1 MSQALAQQ
9 AGSAFFWKGLQLAG
23 NKLIFLV
30 RTIIL
35 ARILAPEDFGLMAIA
50 LVAVGFLTGITE
62 LGMIPALVQSSQVDE
77 KTYNT
82 AWTVGMLRALA
93 ITSVVY
99 LAAPVIALAFA
110 EPRATDLIR
119 GAAFRPILDAAASI
133 KVARLTREL
142 RFRPITVLR
151 LVDALVNTIL
161 SILLAPSLGVWAL
174 IAGTLAGQGAY
185 LLASYILAPHQPR
198 FLFDRAALKSLVNFG
213 QWIFLTSVI
222 VVFGSSLLQLIIS
235 RNLGVAELGIYTLA
249 TRLAF
254 IPYEIS
260 SEVIGAVTFSLYSRL
275 QTDLV
280 QVGRV
285 FRSILS
291 SLWAVV
297 TPVSLLLIALAP
309 VIVSEVLGPK
319 WDGTVPVIRLLAI
332 VNVITLFKDS
342 VSPVLKG
349 LGQPKKVTVIEAF
362 QYALL
367 TSLIWSLTKQ
377 FGISGAALGW
387 LIAGGLTQLVAYWL
401 IRSILDNP
409 HAGLLK
415 PLSLLTLTSILGA
428 SLALGISWVV
438 TGLAGL
444 ILASICAVGLIV
456 FLTWLFDRT
465 FHLNL
470 GRDISRA
477 FPQLSGMI
485 HFSTSEP

>member
-1 MSQALAQQ
+1 MSQALAEQ

-82 AWTVGMLRALA
+82 AWTVGMLRAIV
-93 ITSVVY
+93 ITAVVY
-99 LAAPVIALAFA
+99 AAAPLIALAFA

-119 GAAFRPILDAAASI
+119 VAAFRPILDAAASI

-161 SILLAPSLGVWAL
+161 SILLAPRLGVWAL
-174 IAGTLAGQGAY
+174 IAGTLAGQAAY
-185 LLASYILAPHQPR
+185 LLTSYLLAPHLPR
-198 FLFDRAALKSLVNFG
+198 ILFDRAALKSLVNFG
-213 QWIFLTSVI
+213 QWIFLTSAI
-222 VVFGSSLLQLIIS
+222 VVVGSSLLQLIIS
-235 RNLGVAELGIYTLA
+235 RSLGVAELGIYTLA

-260 SEVIGAVTFSLYSRL
+260 SEVIGAVAFPLYARL
-275 QTDLV
+275 QTELE
-280 QVGRV
+280 QARRV
-285 FRSILS
+285 FRSILTGV
-291 SLWAVV
+291 WAAV

-319 WDGTVPVIRLLAI
+319 WDGTAPVIRLLAI
-332 VNVITLFKDS
+332 VNVITLFGDS

-349 LGQPKKVTVIEAF
+349 LGQPNKVTVMEAF
-362 QYALL
+362 QYTLL
-367 TSLIWSLTKQ
+367 LSLIWSLTKQ

-387 LIAGGLTQLVAYWL
+387 LIAGGLTQIVAFWL
-401 IRSILDNP
+401 TRPILDRP
-409 HAGLLK
+409 LASLLK

-428 SLALGISWVV
+428 SLALGITAVLPGL
-438 TGLAGL
+438 TGFILAGF
-444 ILASICAVGLIV
+444 SGGMLIV

-465 FHLNL
+465 FNL
-470 GRDISRA
+470 QLARDITRA
-477 FPQLSGMI
+477 FPRLAGLIHLS
-485 HFSTSEP
+485 TNKP